1 MTKKLNFLMSY
12 LSGNPPWDTG
22 ITPPEVF
29 DFLKGKAPGRALDLG
44 CGTGTNVI
52 TLAKHGWQAEG
63 IDYVARAVRAAR
75 RKAKKNNLDDKVEF
89 QVGDVLSPEFFRGD
103 YDLILDIGCFHN
115 ISIDKV
121 DQYLMN
127 VHSHLVD
134 GGSLLI
140 YAHLNEFPESG
151 HGASEASI
159 TKLGEKLQLVKRVDG
174 EESTRPSAWLEFIRK
189 S

>member
-1 MTKKLNFLMSY
+1 MTGRLIFLLSY
-12 LSGNPPWDTG
+12 LSRNSPWDTG
-22 ITPPEVF
+22 ITPPEVI
-29 DFLKGKAPGRALDLG
+29 DFLNEKPPGRALDLG

-52 TLAKHGWQAEG
+52 TLAEHGWHAEG
-63 IDYVARAVRAAR
+63 IDYVAWAVRAAR

-89 QVGDVLSPEFFRGD
+89 QVGDVLSPEFFQGD

-121 DQYLMN
+121 DQYLVN
-127 VHSHLVD
+127 VHSHLVV

-151 HGASEASI
+151 HGASEASM

-174 EESTRPSAWLEFIRK
+174 EESAKPSAWLEFKRM